1 MNTASYPNLPI
12 LPNYKAIIK
21 CSMKFHSVIDGFAT
35 PFSLKQKSDTVKFQA
50 IVTELYK
57 FLTIDDLLT
66 MKINK

>member
-1 MNTASYPNLPI
+1 MEFS
-12 LPNYKAIIK
+12 
-21 CSMKFHSVIDGFAT
+21 SVIDGFVK
-35 PFSLKQKSDTVKFQA
+35 PFSLINIPDKIKFQA